1 MAPRR
6 QGLAAWSHCLKLSS
20 YHTGLWPLV
29 STMPL
34 FNSPNR
40 ARSLYQTERVLH
52 TVRYLLSSPGLAF
65 SAVIVSQSRGRR
77 PLACARRTAYQ
88 PIPVKMTAES
98 PSTVLPSGNWR
109 TDSAPRLFLYKT
121 ARLAAFLRSLQLL
134 LFGSPLISAQRQPQ
148 RARFPVI
155 HTRRLLHR
163 AAGPAHPLPGCAFC
177 STARLA
183 AFAVLVIAL
192 CKSAANNSSPLCS
205 CLPCPES
212 ARRMPARFA
221 ARFRPLSGLSAHAV
235 PAPPRS

>member
-34 FNSPNR
+34 FNAPNR

-88 PIPVKMTAES
+88 PIPVKMTAET
-98 PSTVLPSGNWR
+98 PSAVLPSVSCR
-109 TDSAPRLFLYKT
+109 TDSVRRLPLAPGWSLLPFAPYRRTWFAVIHAAADRVRLHIAHCLMRCCRNRMQTWALGRQHASLPWRSSGGPETGCGPLDCRRRPRPCALVVPDGRAAAPRRCD
-121 ARLAAFLRSLQLL
+121 AHICA
-134 LFGSPLISAQRQPQ
+134 
-148 RARFPVI
+148 
-155 HTRRLLHR
+155 TRR
-163 AAGPAHPLPGCAFC
+163 FC
-177 STARLA
+177 
-183 AFAVLVIAL
+183 FGWCLV
-192 CKSAANNSSPLCS
+192 
-205 CLPCPES
+205 
-212 ARRMPARFA
+212 
-221 ARFRPLSGLSAHAV
+221 
-235 PAPPRS
+235 